1 MADLEQVAGT
11 MSIKVSQEDDLVFT
25 WQVPFNASGYSW
37 IMTAHECN
45 GSNYTIPIAAS
56 VQTSVLTYVQA
67 TFYASVLST
76 FDITSTVPDRKH
88 SYTLKYTDT
97 DNLTRRFITGD
108 LEVV

>member
-1 MADLEQVAGT
+1 MADLEQVPGT
-11 MSIKVSQEDDLVFT
+11 MSIKVSQEDDLIYT

-45 GSNYTIPIAAS
+45 GTNYDIPIAVS

-67 TFYASVLST
+67 TFHSSVLSL
-76 FDITSTVPDRKH
+76 FNVTSSVPDRKH
-88 SYTLKYTDT
+88 SYVLRYTDT
-97 DNLTRRFITGD
+97 NSLTRRFISGE